1 MKRYKNLSAREIWL
15 RRDQTSG
22 KELVINDQD
31 LGAIRTKVRK
41 RILFKEIGKQHAINN
56 TQQIYTPDLQINTNY
71 HARKLLLN
79 NNTYSG
85 VFKGIQHFPKEPGQN
100 HKTYFP

>member
-1 MKRYKNLSAREIWL
+1 MLGFISKYIDGLQSTRCYVLH
-15 RRDQTSG
+15 
-22 KELVINDQD
+22 VI
-31 LGAIRTKVRK
+31 LLYSLYLKLAYTIRTKVRK

-85 VFKGIQHFPKEPGQN
+85 VFKGIQHFPK
-100 HKTYFP
+100 

>member
-1 MKRYKNLSAREIWL
+1 MGKRCYVL
-15 RRDQTSG
+15 
-22 KELVINDQD
+22 LVI
-31 LGAIRTKVRK
+31 LLLSLYFKIAYTMRTKVRK
-41 RILFKEIGKQHAINN
+41 IILFKEIGKQHAINN

-85 VFKGIQHFPKEPGQN
+85 VFKDIQHFP
-100 HKTYFP
+100 

>member
-1 MKRYKNLSAREIWL
+1 MLGFISKYITRCYVLH
-15 RRDQTSG
+15 
-22 KELVINDQD
+22 VI
-31 LGAIRTKVRK
+31 LLYSLYLKLAYTIRTKVRK